1 MPIPTKLPIFTRISA
16 KDYVLNQIQEWII
29 DGTFQ
34 PGEKLYD
41 GQLADALG
49 VSRTPVREALKTLQ
63 DQGFI
68 EMLPGKETRV
78 TKIKDEDIFKI
89 FAPLGAL
96 QSLAAELATPLIDQ
110 KTIIYLRDLNSK
122 IALAISEENSFD
134 ALKLDEQF
142 HQRIV
147 ELTDNQYISS
157 MNSILQAHGRRLYF
171 LKSVV
176 LAHTC
181 TKDHEEIICA
191 FERQDKEAAG
201 RIMKQNWLQAAE
213 NFYGLNKDK

>member
-1 MPIPTKLPIFTRISA
+1 MPIPTNLGTYTRISA
-16 KDYVLNQIQEWII
+16 KDYVLRQIQEWII

-34 PGEKLYD
+34 PGEKLND
-41 GQLADALG
+41 GQLAEALG

-63 DQGFI
+63 GQGFI

-96 QSLAAELATPLIDQ
+96 QSLAAEIATPLINQD
-110 KTIIYLRDLNSK
+110 TIVFLRNINAK
-122 IALAISEENSFD
+122 IAQAIKKENFFD

-142 HQRIV
+142 HQKII

-181 TKDHEEIICA
+181 TKDHEEIIRA
-191 FERQDKEAAG
+191 FERQDKEAAA

-213 NFYGLNKDK
+213 NFYSRFKPV